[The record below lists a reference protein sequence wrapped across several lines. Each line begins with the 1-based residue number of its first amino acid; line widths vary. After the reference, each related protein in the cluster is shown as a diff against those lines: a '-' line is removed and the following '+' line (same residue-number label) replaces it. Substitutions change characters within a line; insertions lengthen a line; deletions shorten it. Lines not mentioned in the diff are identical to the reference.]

1 MNEFSHLL
9 LSAVVKFG
17 KKKKKKAQKTPQKNP
32 NILAG
37 DFNLHTDEP
46 YCIFKYFFNIAK
58 ANMGVN

>member
-9 LSAVVKFG
+9 SSAVVKFEKAKQ
-17 KKKKKKAQKTPQKNP
+17 KKKP

-58 ANMGVN
+58 ANMGIN

>member
-17 KKKKKKAQKTPQKNP
+17 KKKNPKNP
-32 NILAG
+32 PKILAG
-37 DFNLHTDEP
+37 DFNLHTEEP

>member
-1 MNEFSHLL
+1 MLL
-9 LSAVVKFG
+9 LNLE
-17 KKKKKKAQKTPQKNP
+17 KKKKKAQKTPQKNP

>member
-1 MNEFSHLL
+1 MISWMNFLICFQVLL
-9 LSAVVKFG
+9 LNL
-17 KKKKKKAQKTPQKNP
+17 KKQNKTKKP

-58 ANMGVN
+58 ANMGIN

>member
-9 LSAVVKFG
+9 LSAVVKFE
-17 KKKKKKAQKTPQKNP
+17 KKKKKTQNPPQKNP

>member
-1 MNEFSHLL
+1 MLL
-9 LSAVVKFG
+9 LDL
-17 KKKKKKAQKTPQKNP
+17 KKKNKTQKNPQKNP

-46 YCIFKYFFNIAK
+46 YCIFKYFLNIAK

>member
-9 LSAVVKFG
+9 LSAVVKFE
-17 KKKKKKAQKTPQKNP
+17 KKKKTQKTPQKTP

>member
-1 MNEFSHLL
+1 MNFLICFQVLL
-9 LSAVVKFG
+9 LNL
-17 KKKKKKAQKTPQKNP
+17 KKQNKTKKP

>member
-9 LSAVVKFG
+9 LSAVVKFE
-17 KKKKKKAQKTPQKNP
+17 KKKQTQKTPQKNP

-37 DFNLHTDEP
+37 AFNLHTDEP

>member
-9 LSAVVKFG
+9 LSAVVQFE
-17 KKKKKKAQKTPQKNP
+17 KKKKPQKTPQKTP

>member
-9 LSAVVKFG
+9 LSAVVKFE
-17 KKKKKKAQKTPQKNP
+17 KKKTPQKPPQKNP